1 MTNEEIDQKIAIDLM
16 ENELHPYST
25 DTGFA
30 TRVLEVLHKKGLFWR
45 LDSVHDGVI
54 CTLQDI
60 KRKTYQV
67 RASTIAL
74 AICEAALRTA
84 ANEKVH

>member
-1 MTNEEIDQKIAIDLM
+1 MTTEELDKKIAETFM
-16 ENELHPYST
+16 ANELHPYTT
-25 DTGFA
+25 DVGFA
-30 TRVLEVLHKKGLFWR
+30 TRVLEVLHKKGFFWR

-67 RASTIAL
+67 RAATISL
-74 AICEAALRTA
+74 AICEAALRVSA
-84 ANEKVH
+84 SEKTH